1 MAINYN
7 NNNQGIG
14 DLDLS
19 QYGLIQPESTNMQV
33 AGGYDTPTAG
43 AYGFNLIEL
52 DRLKNA
58 GYNPGEVSNWENK
71 EDVQNLIRSLEPQ
84 ASAVN
89 ESGYP
94 LTASLSG
101 AVPNRVSATEDIDID
116 SLRNPFESFQNET
129 IEENSIPQNFRTR
142 MNNPFFERPTLSNAS
157 SPANYFNQGLGGVK
171 GIKEKMGQGW
181 NFAQQLPGM
190 AMSALSGIPG
200 AGLLM
205 GALGNSFE
213 DRQLTGDGTI
223 VDEYGRSYTADE
235 LNSQNALGGWYTDAA
250 RSSRRRNKS
259 VQKMLDRQ
267 KKESL
272 SRLGE
277 KRLAKLQ
284 AQQALENA
292 NRLSATKTLAAQNKA
307 AGTGGYQSSFGKD
320 AGFMGGSGTSADM
333 GSFRDGGLATLFAR
347 RG

>member
-1 MAINYN
+1 VGGLGIANEPDVE
-7 NNNQGIG
+7 QGEY
-14 DLDLS
+14 L
-19 QYGLIQPESTNMQV
+19 E
-33 AGGYDTPTAG
+33 TPS
-43 AYGFNLIEL
+43 
-52 DRLKNA
+52 K
-58 GYNPGEVSNWENK
+58 
-71 EDVQNLIRSLEPQ
+71 
-84 ASAVN
+84 
-89 ESGYP
+89 
-94 LTASLSG
+94 
-101 AVPNRVSATEDIDID
+101 
-116 SLRNPFESFQNET
+116 FQNFKSR
-129 IEENSIPQNFRTR
+129 IDDGLGSFR
-142 MNNPFFERPTLSNAS
+142 NKAS
-157 SPANYFNQGLGGVK
+157 QGLD
-171 GIKEKMGQGW
+171 
-181 NFAQQLPGM
+181 FAQQLPGM

-272 SRLGE
+272 SRLGA
-277 KRLAKLQ
+277 KRLEKLQ